1 VEFIKHLSP
10 QEWAIPGY
18 ILLMII
24 ERVSYRFMPD
34 PGEQGYTLKDA
45 STSIFMGL
53 GSLFFDALIGI
64 LTAAATLWCIHETP
78 MRMNASVWWVW
89 ATAFVVYDLCYYFS
103 HRASHEIRILW
114 AGHIV
119 HHSSRY
125 YNLSTAL
132 RQSWTGQATFI
143 FYIPLALLGAPLSLI
158 ASVGGFNLIYQFWIH
173 TERIGKFPRVVE
185 FILNTPSHHRVHH
198 ATNPQYLDRNYG
210 GVFIVWDRIF
220 GTFEPEVEAPR
231 YGLTKNIETYN
242 PLWVAFHEYISIGRD
257 LRFARTWRERFGYL
271 FRGPGWAPASAEV
284 QAASAIAA

>member
-1 VEFIKHLSP
+1 VEFLKHLSP

-34 PGEQGYTLKDA
+34 PGEQGYAAKDA
-45 STSIFMGL
+45 FTSIFMGL
-53 GSLFFDALIGI
+53 GSLGFDTVIGL
-64 LTAAATLWCIHETP
+64 LTGLVTVWCIKETP
-78 MRMNASVWWVW
+78 LHMNAGVWWVW
-89 ATAFVVYDLCYYFS
+89 ATAFIVYDLCYYFA

-132 RQSWTGQATFI
+132 RQSWTGQATFL
-143 FYIPLALLGAPLSLI
+143 FYIPLALLGAPLALI

-173 TERIGKFPRVVE
+173 TERIGTFPRVIE
-185 FILNTPSHHRVHH
+185 FVMNTPSHHRVHH

-210 GVFIVWDRIF
+210 GVFIIWDRVF
-220 GTFEPEVEAPR
+220 GTFEPEVETPR
-231 YGLTKNIETYN
+231 YGLTTNIETYN
-242 PLWVAFHEYISIGRD
+242 PIWVAFHEYISIGRD

-271 FRGPGWAPASAEV
+271 FRGPGWAPAAAEV
-284 QAASAIAA
+284 VAVAPVAV